1 MEDLVRKS
9 IAGLCAIA
17 ALLSA
22 PEVASAEEVNIYS
35 YRQEFLIRPF
45 LDKFTAKTG
54 IKVNVVFARKGM
66 AKRIEAEGVNTKADA
81 ILTVDISRLKR
92 HADKGLLREIKSKAL
107 DKNIPAHFLDPKG
120 RWVGLSKRVRV
131 LAVSKDRVKP
141 GAITRYED
149 LADPKWKGKL
159 CSRKGSHVYNRALL
173 ASIIAHHGEAK
184 AEAWAIGL
192 VANLARKPQGNDRAQ
207 AKAIFQGVCDI
218 AVMNHYY
225 FGKMKFNKKKKA
237 QQKWAK
243 AIRLV
248 FPNQGDRGTHVN
260 ISGAGVTKHAKNAGN
275 AVKLI
280 EFLSGDEA
288 QFMYAE
294 RNFEYPIRDG
304 VKVSPEVDSWGRFKD
319 DDLPLAKIAD
329 LSPAAQKIIDRVG
342 W

>member
-1 MEDLVRKS
+1 MEKS
-9 IAGLCAIA
+9 LTAIFA
-17 ALLSA
+17 A
-22 PEVASAEEVNIYS
+22 ASAVSALGAGEALAKEVNIYS

-45 LDKFTAKTG
+45 LDKFTAQTG

-66 AKRIEAEGVNTKADA
+66 AKRIEAEGANTRADA

-92 HADKGLLREIKSKAL
+92 HADKGLLRKIESKVL
-107 DKNIPAHFLDPKG
+107 ERNVPAHFRDPEG
-120 RWVGLSKRVRV
+120 RWVGLSKRVRI

-141 GAITRYED
+141 GEITRYED
-149 LADPKWKGKL
+149 LADPKWKGRV
-159 CSRKGSHVYNRALL
+159 CTRKGSHVYNRALL
-173 ASIIAHHGEAK
+173 ASLIAHHGEAK
-184 AEAWAIGL
+184 AEAWAKGL

-207 AKAIFQGVCDI
+207 AKAIYQGVCDV

-225 FGKMKFNKKKKA
+225 FGQMKFNKKKKA
-237 QQKWAK
+237 QEKWAK

-260 ISGAGVTKHAKNAGN
+260 ISGAGVTKHAKNA
-275 AVKLI
+275 AHATKLI
-280 EFLSGDEA
+280 EFLTEGEA

-294 RNFEYPIRDG
+294 RNFEYPIREG
-304 VKVSPEVDSWGRFKD
+304 AKVSTEVESWGRFKD
-319 DDLPLAKIAD
+319 DKLPLGKIAD